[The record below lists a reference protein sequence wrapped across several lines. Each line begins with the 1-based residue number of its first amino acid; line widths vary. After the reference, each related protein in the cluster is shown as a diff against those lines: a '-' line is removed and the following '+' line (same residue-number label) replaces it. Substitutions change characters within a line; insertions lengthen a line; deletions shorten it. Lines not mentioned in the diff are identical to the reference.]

1 MNLKEANKE
10 LEKLDNEYTYWL
22 EQKELILSLVMP
34 KATDIKPEII
44 EGGKRED
51 RLLKYV
57 ELEDEKQIDNTLDYI
72 YKRKTNLI
80 NWMDK
85 ELKIL
90 LKYGELE
97 SAIVQLKETTI
108 IDKDTKKW
116 RERTWDEIAKE
127 VHYNKDHCRRIYRN
141 YKRIRNI

>member
-22 EQKELILSLVMP
+22 EQKELILSLVLP
-34 KATDIKPEII
+34 KAIEIKPEII

-72 YKRKTNLI
+72 YKRKTNLM

-116 RERTWDEIAKE
+116 RERTWEEIAKE

>member
-1 MNLKEANKE
+1 M
-10 LEKLDNEYTYWL
+10 
-22 EQKELILSLVMP
+22 
-34 KATDIKPEII
+34 
-44 EGGKRED
+44 
-51 RLLKYV
+51 
-57 ELEDEKQIDNTLDYI
+57 
-72 YKRKTNLI
+72 

-116 RERTWDEIAKE
+116 RERTWEEIAKE

>member
-22 EQKELILSLVMP
+22 EQKELILSLVLP
-34 KATDIKPEII
+34 KAIEIKPEII

-72 YKRKTNLI
+72 YKRKTNLM

-97 SAIVQLKETTI
+97 SVIVQLKKTTI

-116 RERTWDEIAKE
+116 RERTWEEIAKE

-141 YKRIRNI
+141 YKRTRNI

>member
-108 IDKDTKKW
+108 IDNDTKKW
-116 RERTWDEIAKE
+116 RERTWEEIANE